1 MDVKA
6 SVETI
11 FKIIDDDI
19 NYHIWNIVVKEVSK
33 LNDGEFAFKT
43 TVGDVTSKRVETVK
57 NKKLFS
63 KQTGSPI
70 TGLGYSLNPKGDV
83 VEVIEPDAFYYCT
96 ATGLLAVSR
105 PQVIR
110 GTRLVP
116 PVWFKKKT
124 EQKPVKKEVAK
135 KVKKDNA
142 DS

>member
-1 MDVKA
+1 MFNMIECEVCKDGVK
-6 SVETI
+6 VEG
-11 FKIIDDDI
+11 KP
-19 NYHIWNIVVKEVSK
+19 YK
-33 LNDGEFAFKT
+33 
-43 TVGDVTSKRVETVK
+43 
-57 NKKLFS
+57 
-63 KQTGSPI
+63 
-70 TGLGYSLNPKGDV
+70 KGDV